1 MGKGFRKGEAGKKGW
16 VTKPAVYLGNSAK
29 RSLGSI
35 PSEGRGN
42 WSLNARESLVEGC
55 WEGRTGRVVHAG
67 LACHAGLSADP
78 GTKPSGRDAGAAFG
92 NELPESLRHLPH
104 SLSTP
109 EMPVNFFS
117 TAVFTF
123 LLLTNLDL

>member
-35 PSEGRGN
+35 PPEGRGN
-42 WSLNARESLVEGC
+42 WSLNSQESLVEGC

-78 GTKPSGRDAGAAFG
+78 GTKPSGRDEGAAFG
-92 NELPESLRHLPH
+92 MNCLK
-104 SLSTP
+104 
-109 EMPVNFFS
+109 V
-117 TAVFTF
+117 
-123 LLLTNLDL
+123 